1 MVVHAKNV
9 LLLTRSKWQYFYPI
23 QQGMAKNCSADVSLV
38 IDHIDSVL
46 TTGTADEIHALKDMF
61 GLAGLEHSDDF
72 AAVLPNGPYQWQSN
86 DFYTGYSLFF
96 QWCDAVENAVPGA
109 GTSTPATGVGLEKAL
124 AGYANWI
131 KTVIVP
137 TAQVTA
143 TQIRMTSP
151 ASTHTTPPTLC
162 TPTTPSAIPGTD
174 SGFGSFATSHLHT
187 GKRTSMPLHLN
198 HLISNPIKILIIRQ
212 WRTERN
218 TKHCLSPR
226 DT

>member
-137 TAQVTA
+137 GY
-143 TQIRMTSP
+143 
-151 ASTHTTPPTLC
+151 C
-162 TPTTPSAIPGTD
+162 TGY
-174 SGFGSFATSHLHT
+174 GY
-187 GKRTSMPLHLN
+187 
-198 HLISNPIKILIIRQ
+198 SNPNDLTCFDSYNTTNTLYTDYTVGNPWDRQ
-212 WRTERN
+212 WLWFLCNEPFAYWQTYVYAPTFEPPDFESNQN
-218 TKHCLSPR
+218 TDNKAVAHREEHQALSLAS
-226 DT
+226 

>member
-9 LLLTRSKWQYFYPI
+9 LLLTLSKWQYFYPI
-23 QQGMAKNCSADVSLV
+23 QQGMAKNCSTDVSLV

-61 GLAGLEHSDDF
+61 GLAGLEHNDDF

-96 QWCDAVENAVPGA
+96 QWCDAVENAVPGS

-124 AGYANWI
+124 VGYANWI

-137 TAQVTA
+137 GY
-143 TQIRMTSP
+143 
-151 ASTHTTPPTLC
+151 C
-162 TPTTPSAIPGTD
+162 TGY
-174 SGFGSFATSHLHT
+174 GY
-187 GKRTSMPLHLN
+187 
-198 HLISNPIKILIIRQ
+198 SNPNDLTCFDSYNTSNTLYTDYTVGNPWDRQ
-212 WRTERN
+212 WLWFLCNEPFAYWQTYVYAPTFEPPDFESNQN
-218 TKHCLSPR
+218 TDNKAVAHREEHQALSLAS
-226 DT
+226 